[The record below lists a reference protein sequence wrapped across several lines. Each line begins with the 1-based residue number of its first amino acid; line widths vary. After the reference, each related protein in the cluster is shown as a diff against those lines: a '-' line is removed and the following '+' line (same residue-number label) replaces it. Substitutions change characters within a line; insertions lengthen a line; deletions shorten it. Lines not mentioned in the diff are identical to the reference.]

1 MTERQKQVVRLARD
15 GLTYAQIG
23 AKLGISADTVKNHVE
38 LIASKSGVTRM
49 PLRWVIA
56 NADKLL
62 AA

>member
-1 MTERQKQVVRLARD
+1 MTERQKQVVKLARD
-15 GLTYAQIG
+15 GLTYAEIG
-23 AKLGISADTVKNHVE
+23 AQLGISADTVKNHVE

>member
-1 MTERQKQVVRLARD
+1 MTDRQRQVVTLARA

-23 AKLGISADTVKNHVE
+23 AQLGISADTVKNHIE